1 MIYELLSELQP
12 DGYLVLG
19 IPIPVYLQSQQ
30 RDYISLFS
38 IWKLETD
45 CELPVIFRLKKY
57 PGSDPMKYQIGK
69 DSPFWL
75 TYQWNK
81 KHKNDVTSRI
91 I

>member
-19 IPIPVYLQSQQ
+19 IPILVYLQSQQ

-45 CELPVIFRLKKY
+45 CEFPETTRGQT
-57 PGSDPMKYQIGK
+57 P
-69 DSPFWL
+69 
-75 TYQWNK
+75 
-81 KHKNDVTSRI
+81 
-91 I
+91 